1 MNLKLIAVLLIASNV
16 MADDEA
22 VFLKK
27 GTPAGY
33 DGYEITPA
41 QAEKARKNSIDLGS
55 QLKINSALVDENNVI
70 TQRLTNAQQQDT
82 FLSKQLEAEK
92 DNGIFSKVGFFV
104 LGSLVTGLVAY
115 GTAKAIK

>member
-1 MNLKLIAVLLIASNV
+1 MNLKLIAIILIASNV
-16 MADDEA
+16 MAEDSA

-41 QAEKARKNSIDLGS
+41 QAEKARENSIDLGS
-55 QLKINSALVDENNVI
+55 QLKINAALVDENNVI

-92 DNGIFSKVGFFV
+92 DNGLLSKVGFFV
-104 LGSLVTGLVAY
+104 LGAAVTGLISY
-115 GTAKAIK
+115 GVYRTTK